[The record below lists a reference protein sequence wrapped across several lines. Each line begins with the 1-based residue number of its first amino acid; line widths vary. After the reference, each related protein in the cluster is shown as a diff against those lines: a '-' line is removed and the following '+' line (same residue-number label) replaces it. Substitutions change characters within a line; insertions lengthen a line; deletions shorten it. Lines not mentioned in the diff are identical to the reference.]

1 MWLMIRIN
9 SEEVSTNVIKVLIH
23 IVHQLHE
30 VNKASI
36 LDAYLHYVFVTPT
49 LPESAHKA
57 TAHEEMVILLI
68 SFQTINMLLF
78 IFFPSRSRLCVPYC
92 VHPTRTFWSCI
103 NFCDMLVSF

>member
-49 LPESAHKA
+49 LPESAQKA
-57 TAHEEMVILLI
+57 TAHEEMVWLLDNTWT
-68 SFQTINMLLF
+68 SDSLENKTYFAV
-78 IFFPSRSRLCVPYC
+78 IF
-92 VHPTRTFWSCI
+92 
-103 NFCDMLVSF
+103 